1 MDLFCM
7 MKVRTRST
15 ARTNCNLASIQRLS
29 NKMKDANIR
38 VIPVSINN
46 VCTKDEENEP
56 DHNCPMINLL
66 QLWSYNSGLANAQM
80 PFAMPN
86 VATPRVISKQ
96 IKQHLVEDVDNS
108 STTPPGPQC
117 QLADITILV
126 DGSDS
131 ITRDQWNRQTLPA
144 VTSWMSGYWRDSSE
158 TQISVLQFSN
168 EIEEIYGPAFKND
181 DSNWQKK
188 VHDSKQLAG
197 STSLHHALEYV
208 TSDSFFDQRNRKLQR
223 SNGLLND
230 RFRMLFVLSDGWPT
244 DADFDTLSS
253 SGTVQQKW
261 NYLKT

>member
-1 MDLFCM
+1 M
-7 MKVRTRST
+7 MKVHKIEKLYIT
-15 ARTNCNLASIQRLS
+15 AILESIEQLS
-29 NKMKDANIR
+29 NQMKAANIR
-38 VIPVSINN
+38 VIPVSIND
-46 VCTKDEENEP
+46 VCSEEEKERP

-66 QLWSYNSGLANAQM
+66 QIWSYNSGLANAEVPYSM
-80 PFAMPN
+80 RT
-86 VATPRVISKQ
+86 VSTPRVISKK
-96 IKQHLVEDVDNS
+96 INEHLVEDVDNCQAEPR
-108 STTPPGPQC
+108 PPQPHQC

-168 EIEEIYGPAFKND
+168 EVEEIYGPAFEND
-181 DSNWQKK
+181 DANWEQR
-188 VHDSKQLAG
+188 VHDSEQLAG

-223 SNGLLND
+223 RNGRLND

-244 DADFDTLSS
+244 DADFDQLSS
-253 SGTVQQKW
+253 SGTVQKI
-261 NYLKT
+261 KS